1 MDILERK
8 LLNNKWIEIRKKKRG
23 MFFTVSSL
31 LPKEYEEEQK
41 SKKKW
46 CMLLWPNSLLTMEYE
61 KEEEKKLDVLQ
72 RKLLANK
79 GIE

>member
-41 SKKKW
+41 SKKK
-46 CMLLWPNSLLTMEYE
+46 MVYALVTKFLT
-61 KEEEKKLDVLQ
+61 
-72 RKLLANK
+72 NK
-79 GIE
+79 GIRKGRRKKVGCSSEEVTC